1 MLPCSEVHWKILPS
15 VCSQLALCM
24 EKEGVSRARIAG
36 ALGTSEAAVSQY
48 ISGKRGAGKLPLRA
62 KKECALLAR
71 KFALGK
77 VKAGEM
83 DVGISMIVVIAKG
96 STLGKNDPCAI
107 CMRVGNNERMVANR
121 KKAAAKID
129 KR

>member
-24 EKEGVSRARIAG
+24 EKEDVPRASIAA

-48 ISGKRGAGKLPLRA
+48 ISGKRGAGKLPQRA
-62 KKECALLAR
+62 ERECALLAR
-71 KFALGK
+71 KFASGK
-77 VKAGEM
+77 VKAGGM

-96 STLGKNDPCAI
+96 SALGKNDPCAI
-107 CMRVGNNERMVANR
+107 CMSSVAVNKPAVNGR
-121 KKAAAKID
+121 K
-129 KR
+129 R

>member
-24 EKEGVSRARIAG
+24 EKEKVPRASIAA

-48 ISGKRGAGKLPLRA
+48 ISGKRGAGKLPAAA
-62 KKECALLAR
+62 KKECCALAK
-71 KFALGK
+71 KFASGK
-77 VKAGEM
+77 VKASEM

-107 CMRVGNNERMVANR
+107 CMRIGKEKDTAVKG
-121 KKAAAKID
+121 KK
-129 KR
+129 R

>member
-24 EKEGVSRARIAG
+24 EKENVPRAAIAA

-48 ISGKRGAGKLPLRA
+48 ISGKRGAGKLPSDA
-62 KKECALLAR
+62 KRECALLAR
-71 KFALGK
+71 KFASGK
-77 VKAGEM
+77 VKADEM
-83 DVGISMIVVIAKG
+83 DVGISRIVVIAKG

-107 CMRVGNNERMVANR
+107 CMTAVKG
-121 KKAAAKID
+121 KKPAPKEK

>member
-24 EKEGVSRARIAG
+24 EKENVPRARIAA
-36 ALGTSEAAVSQY
+36 ALGTSQAAVSQY
-48 ISGKRGAGKLPLRA
+48 ISGKRGAGKLPARA
-62 KKECALLAR
+62 GKECALLAR
-71 KFALGK
+71 KFASGK
-77 VKAGEM
+77 VKASEM

-107 CMRVGNNERMVANR
+107 CMTGAGKKKRM
-121 KKAAAKID
+121 I
-129 KR
+129 

>member
-1 MLPCSEVHWKILPS
+1 MLPCSEVHWRILPS

-24 EKEGVSRARIAG
+24 ENESVPRARIAA
-36 ALGTSEAAVSQY
+36 ALGTSQAAVSQY

-62 KKECALLAR
+62 EKECAALAR
-71 KFALGK
+71 KYASGK
-77 VKAGEM
+77 VKAGGM

-96 STLGKNDPCAI
+96 SALGKNDPCAI
-107 CMRVGNNERMVANR
+107 CMGAGKGKRTAARG
-121 KKAAAKID
+121 KKAADDGI

>member
-24 EKEGVSRARIAG
+24 EKEGVGRAKIAS

-48 ISGKRGAGKLPLRA
+48 ISGKRGAGKLPAAA
-62 KKECALLAR
+62 KKECCVLAK
-71 KFALGK
+71 KFAAGK
-77 VKAGEM
+77 IKARDM

-96 STLGKNDPCAI
+96 STLGKRDPCAI
-107 CMRVGNNERMVANR
+107 CMATGKERKMAASR
-121 KKAAAKID
+121 KK
-129 KR
+129 R

>member
-24 EKEGVSRARIAG
+24 EREKVPRASIAS

-48 ISGKRGAGKLPLRA
+48 ISGKRGAGKLPAAA
-62 KKECALLAR
+62 KKECCALAK
-71 KFALGK
+71 KFASGK
-77 VKAGEM
+77 VKADEM

-96 STLGKNDPCAI
+96 STLGKRDPCAI
-107 CMRVGNNERMVANR
+107 CMRIGKEKNR
-121 KKAAAKID
+121 AVKGKK
-129 KR
+129 R

>member
-15 VCSQLALCM
+15 VCRQLALCM
-24 EKEGVSRARIAG
+24 EREGVPRASIAA

-48 ISGKRGAGKLPLRA
+48 ISGKRGAGKLPLHA
-62 KKECALLAR
+62 EKECALLA
-71 KFALGK
+71 KKIASGK
-77 VKAGEM
+77 VKADEM

-107 CMRVGNNERMVANR
+107 CMSTASA
-121 KKAAAKID
+121 KKT
-129 KR
+129 RGRC

>member
-24 EKEGVSRARIAG
+24 EKGKVPRASIAS

-48 ISGKRGAGKLPLRA
+48 ISGKRGTGKLPAAA
-62 KKECALLAR
+62 KKECCVLAK
-71 KFALGK
+71 KFATGK
-77 VKAGEM
+77 VKASEM

-96 STLGKNDPCAI
+96 STLGKRDPCAI
-107 CMRVGNNERMVANR
+107 CMRAGKKRKMAAGR
-121 KKAAAKID
+121 KK
-129 KR
+129 R

>member
-24 EKEGVSRARIAG
+24 EKEKVPRASIAS

-48 ISGKRGAGKLPLRA
+48 ISGKRGAGKLPAAA
-62 KKECALLAR
+62 KRECCALAK

-77 VKAGEM
+77 VKVDEM

-107 CMRVGNNERMVANR
+107 CMTAGKTRKMAASR
-121 KKAAAKID
+121 KK
-129 KR
+129 R

>member
-62 KKECALLAR
+62 KKECTLLAK

-77 VKAGEM
+77 VKADGM

-107 CMRVGNNERMVANR
+107 CMKAGKTRKVAANR
-121 KKAAAKID
+121 KKAAAKGN